1 VCGYLDR
8 STAEISAWHEYELDA
23 AQLEPCV
30 LLPAWRAEEVAA
42 DPAILTEL
50 ESHGYPRAAT
60 LRYLAAG
67 EANYMTASYYLL
79 AEAKAEAARKLLPAK
94 PWPFQP
100 VVVHSSRSSS
110 SRTAHRTSAAAA
122 GTEAGG
128 SRPSTTSAQAAAAYA
143 GAAAAGRQAAVAVS

>member
-1 VCGYLDR
+1 M
-8 STAEISAWHEYELDA
+8 S
-23 AQLEPCV
+23 
-30 LLPAWRAEEVAA
+30 AEEVAA
-42 DPAILTEL
+42 DAAILADL

-67 EANYMTASYYLL
+67 EANYVTACYYLL

-110 SRTAHRTSAAAA
+110 SRTAHRTSATAAAAA
-122 GTEAGG
+122 GADAGG
-128 SRPSTTSAQAAAAYA
+128 SRPSTTAAQAAAAYA
-143 GAAAAGRQAAVAVS
+143 GAAAGRQAAVAVA

>member
-1 VCGYLDR
+1 M
-8 STAEISAWHEYELDA
+8 S
-23 AQLEPCV
+23 
-30 LLPAWRAEEVAA
+30 AEEVAA
-42 DPAILTEL
+42 DAAILADL

-67 EANYMTASYYLL
+67 EANYVTACYYLL

-110 SRTAHRTSAAAA
+110 SRTAHRTAATAAAAA
-122 GTEAGG
+122 GADAGG
-128 SRPSTTSAQAAAAYA
+128 SRPSTTAAQAAAAYA
-143 GAAAAGRQAAVAVS
+143 GAAAGRQAAVAVA

>member
-1 VCGYLDR
+1 MTLSLLTLRV
-8 STAEISAWHEYELDA
+8 A
-23 AQLEPCV
+23 ADVAC
-30 LLPAWRAEEVAA
+30 ADEVAA
-42 DPAILTEL
+42 NAAILAEL

-67 EANYMTASYYLL
+67 EANYVTACYYLL

-110 SRTAHRTSAAAA
+110 SRTAHRPSAAAGA
-122 GTEAGG
+122 EAGS
-128 SRPSTTSAQAAAAYA
+128 SRASATSAQAAAGYA
-143 GAAAAGRQAAVAVS
+143 GAAASRQAAMAVS

>member
-1 VCGYLDR
+1 M
-8 STAEISAWHEYELDA
+8 S
-23 AQLEPCV
+23 
-30 LLPAWRAEEVAA
+30 AEEVAA
-42 DPAILTEL
+42 DAAILADL

-67 EANYMTASYYLL
+67 EANYVTACYYLL

-110 SRTAHRTSAAAA
+110 SRTAHRTSATAAAAA
-122 GTEAGG
+122 GADAGG
-128 SRPSTTSAQAAAAYA
+128 SRPSTTAAQAAAAYA
-143 GAAAAGRQAAVAVS
+143 GAAAGRQAAVAAA

>member
-1 VCGYLDR
+1 LR
-8 STAEISAWHEYELDA
+8 TLRA
-23 AQLEPCV
+23 AADVAC
-30 LLPAWRAEEVAA
+30 ADEVAA
-42 DPAILTEL
+42 DAAILAEL

-67 EANYMTASYYLL
+67 EANYVTACYYLL

-110 SRTAHRTSAAAA
+110 SRTAHRPSAAPAA
-122 GTEAGG
+122 GAA
-128 SRPSTTSAQAAAAYA
+128 SAQAAAGYA
-143 GAAAAGRQAAVAVS
+143 GAAASRQAAVAVS